1 MTPHQTSTA
10 ARPQSRVNRWSAV
23 GLAILVIAAPAF
35 FVIYKLVDKRH
46 YARDLARARELV
58 ALGRFDEAREPL
70 SRWLAA
76 APDSAEA
83 IFLAARSALAFG
95 LIEQGLKGLDRARS
109 LGYEPTKV
117 ERETAL
123 ALASLGRH
131 TEAEPLLRRLSATS
145 QIPDAQ
151 IEQALARA
159 YMTTF
164 QLHAAAEAIKRWI
177 EVAPD
182 NPLPYLWRA
191 DVGQRTNASIEQL
204 ISDYERALAL
214 DPKSREAKLGL
225 AERRVERRE
234 FAEARGL
241 YEQLLEETPVNP
253 AAVLGLGRA
262 YDGLG
267 RAQEAEAQFLKALE
281 LDPDSVQPLLE
292 LARAAMRLGE
302 NEKALEWLDRARSL
316 DDSEP
321 EVHYQRAL
329 ALARLNRH
337 EEAQQERDRTA
348 QLRAEHAEVNKI
360 LADLHAHPDDLSR
373 KLDAARW
380 LFAHEHPE
388 EAIRWARVILEI
400 DPLHRETNTLLAEYY
415 DRRGEIGLA
424 NYYRLKL
431 EGDSRR

>member
-1 MTPHQTSTA
+1 
-10 ARPQSRVNRWSAV
+10 
-23 GLAILVIAAPAF
+23 
-35 FVIYKLVDKRH
+35 
-46 YARDLARARELV
+46 
-58 ALGRFDEAREPL
+58 
-70 SRWLAA
+70 
-76 APDSAEA
+76 
-83 IFLAARSALAFG
+83 
-95 LIEQGLKGLDRARS
+95 
-109 LGYEPTKV
+109 
-117 ERETAL
+117 
-123 ALASLGRH
+123 
-131 TEAEPLLRRLSATS
+131 
-145 QIPDAQ
+145 
-151 IEQALARA
+151 
-159 YMTTF
+159 
-164 QLHAAAEAIKRWI
+164 
-177 EVAPD
+177 
-182 NPLPYLWRA
+182 
-191 DVGQRTNASIEQL
+191 
-204 ISDYERALAL
+204 
-214 DPKSREAKLGL
+214 
-225 AERRVERRE
+225 
-234 FAEARGL
+234 
-241 YEQLLEETPVNP
+241 LLEETPVNP

-415 DRRGEIGLA
+415 DRRGETGLA